1 MAEVLLRLENIS
13 KYYVNGQNVVAG
25 LNRVSMSFHR
35 GEFVAITGESGSG
48 KSTLGHI
55 LGGILPYE
63 DGELYFMGNPTSHYD
78 NVDWEQYR
86 KDHIAFIS
94 QNYGILPGATVA
106 DHVISALRLT
116 GMDKAEAKQRA
127 DAILEQVELKELSHR
142 RAAKLSSGQKQRLSI
157 ARALAKPCSILVADE
172 PTGNLDP
179 ENSEKVIKLLAE
191 VAQDRLVILITHEYS
206 EAQDYVTRHISLQ
219 DGRIC
224 ADAQVRPL
232 PQCGQAQPRKACKQP
247 MVPYITGIQLRSRPV
262 WCSTVLLF
270 FILTAFAVFAFL
282 GTYIIA
288 LDDTSTRIFESDA
301 FVNGAMDRIVAV
313 RIDGKKMTRED
324 YDTILSQ
331 KYVESLER
339 FGYVADMIYCYRE
352 GVDYKLHYAMHN
364 YGSATDP
371 VYKETKTVELLKS
384 KQYIKTI
391 PLSAQP
397 QSLLTAGRLPENFYE
412 VVLCGSE
419 DKLGQQITVYLK
431 DSKNWSYGSYI
442 KLEATVVGVSDQGS
456 GLYFHDDVGKMLT
469 MYYMGSQ
476 YAYIPMDEQVFSQL
490 NYIDYYDCTS
500 GALFLTE
507 SEPTEDAIL
516 RDMKWEEVLIS
527 HRIYADGSAAMKN
540 QLFPSDMTK
549 FQIVYKYWNVK
560 AENTQM
566 RILGI
571 HDSTLPYALV
581 VSRGFF
587 DRAMEQQG
595 AGDQVSITIEDYAYT
610 DRVIAALEEAGYLA
624 ISPYVL
630 GSAKVDEDLAA
641 KRVQTLTVCLVAL
654 AAIVLLQVIVLR
666 ALFAMQNEAYNVLSN
681 NGLPYKTA
689 RNTLWLQVFCF
700 ALAGEVLGMGGILLC
715 SSLGVER
722 IVSLTKYLDLPYWA
736 LLVAVHMVLSAVA
749 GLFIVWNL
757 RRKVYPVSVRRD
769 DLDLTLYE
777 MEAAV

>member
-1 MAEVLLRLENIS
+1 MAELLLRLENIS

-78 NVDWEQYR
+78 NVDWEKYR

-116 GMDKAEAKQRA
+116 GMDKTQAKQRA
-127 DAILEQVELKELSHR
+127 YEILEQVELKELRHR

-179 ENSEKVIKLLAE
+179 ENSEKVIKLLAK

-206 EAQDYVTRHISLQ
+206 EAEDYVTRHISLQ

-224 ADAQVRPL
+224 ADAQVRPV
-232 PQCGQAQPRKACKQP
+232 PECGAMPVRKACKQA
-247 MVPYITGIQLRSRPV
+247 MVPYITAIQLRSRPV

-288 LDDTSTRIFESDA
+288 LDDTSTRIYEPDA
-301 FVNGAMDRIVAV
+301 FLNGAMDRIVAV
-313 RIDGKKMTRED
+313 RLDGANMTQAD
-324 YDTILSQ
+324 YDKILSI
-331 KYVESLER
+331 KHVESLEKY
-339 FGYVADMIYCYRE
+339 GYVADMIYCYRE
-352 GVDYKLHYAMHN
+352 GVDYKLHYSMHN
-364 YGSATDP
+364 YGSSLDP
-371 VYKETKTVELLKS
+371 VYMETETVELLNA

-391 PLSAQP
+391 PQYAQE
-397 QSLLTAGRLPENFYE
+397 QQFLTAGRLPENFYE
-412 VVLCGSE
+412 VVLCGSA
-419 DKLGQQITVYLK
+419 DQIGQKITVYLR
-431 DSKNWSYGSYI
+431 DSKNWSYGSYV
-442 KLEATVVGVSDQGS
+442 KLEATVVGVTDQGK
-456 GLYFHDDVGKMLT
+456 GLYFHDDVGKTLT
-469 MYYMGSQ
+469 ATFMGEK
-476 YAYIPMDEQVFSQL
+476 YLLMPAKGQVYSEL
-490 NYIDYYDCTS
+490 NYVDYKDATS
-500 GALFLTE
+500 ANLFLTE
-507 SEPTEDAIL
+507 CVPTEDAVL
-516 RDMKWEEVLIS
+516 RDLEKGEMLIS
-527 HRIYADGSAAMKN
+527 HRDYIVINGKIKN
-540 QLFPSDMTK
+540 NYYPKEMTK
-549 FQIVYKYWNVK
+549 FQIINQCYS
-560 AENTQM
+560 M
-566 RILGI
+566 RFGDDFLHIMGL
-571 HDSTLPYALV
+571 HDSTLANSAV
-581 VSRGFF
+581 VSQEYF
-587 DRAMEQQG
+587 DGYMERKG
-595 AGDQVSITIEDYAYT
+595 AGDQVSITMLDYSYT

-654 AAIVLLQVIVLR
+654 AAIILLQVIVLR
-666 ALFAMQNEAYNVLSN
+666 ALFAMQNDAYGVLSN

-689 RNTLWLQVFCF
+689 KNSLWLQILCF
-700 ALAGEVLGMGGILLC
+700 ALAGEALGMGGILLC

-736 LLVAVHMVLSAVA
+736 VLVAVHMVLSAVA

-757 RRKVYPVSVRRD
+757 RKKVYPVSARRD